1 MAVAPTA
8 AATSACPQ
16 VERVPAGR
24 GSVGMDADVVGAGVE
39 CPHDAEV
46 GIAGAVVVLHDAG
59 AAHGEERADR
69 VEVAAGLHRHGS
81 PRRHDEAEVVGVV
94 PRIDGSRRR
103 ARQRDPGGGRAR
115 VAVVAAASTASTA
128 ADDQRAGE
136 RPRVQHGVGV
146 GVLRCVEVD
155 VVGARG
161 WRLIGE
167 CPANVA
173 EVLAGTQRAVAV
185 AGDAVSSNAVAGG
198 EDVAVHRQPHRHV
211 ERTRDPCWVVVGDAI
226 DLHRDAVACTVD
238 LVGNAAFYVRRTAA
252 PAATAA
258 ASTTTTADDQRAGE
272 RPRVQHRVR
281 FGILRRVEMDV
292 VGACWW
298 RLVVERPADVAE
310 VVAGTQRAVAVAGD
324 AVSSDAVAAAVDA
337 AVHRHPYRH
346 VERTRGPVAGVVGD
360 AIDLHRDAVAF
371 AVDLVSNA
379 ALYVRG
385 TGECVAA
392 RPGQQQNRQQPKEET
407 SHPFCSVHVNAPPP
421 LRPVSPRTR

>member
-1 MAVAPTA
+1 MVAAAPA
-8 AATSACPQ
+8 AATA
-16 VERVPAGR
+16 
-24 GSVGMDADVVGAGVE
+24 
-39 CPHDAEV
+39 
-46 GIAGAVVVLHDAG
+46 
-59 AAHGEERADR
+59 
-69 VEVAAGLHRHGS
+69 
-81 PRRHDEAEVVGVV
+81 
-94 PRIDGSRRR
+94 
-103 ARQRDPGGGRAR
+103 
-115 VAVVAAASTASTA
+115 T

-136 RPRVQHGVGV
+136 RPRVQHGVRV
-146 GVLRCVEVD
+146 GVLGCVEVD

-167 CPANVA
+167 RPANVA
-173 EVLAGTQRAVAV
+173 EVLAGTQRAVTV

-252 PAATAA
+252 TAAT
-258 ASTTTTADDQRAGE
+258 STTTTADDQRTGE
-272 RPRVQHRVR
+272 RPRVQHGVR

-310 VVAGTQRAVAVAGD
+310 VVAGTQGAVAVASD

-346 VERTRGPVAGVVGD
+346 VERTRGPAAGVVGD
-360 AIDLHRDAVAF
+360 ALDLHRDAVAF
-371 AVDLVSNA
+371 AVDLVGNA

-407 SHPFCSVHVNAPPP
+407 SHLFCSVHVNAPPP
-421 LRPVSPRTR
+421 LQPASPRTR